1 MSLSNRERTEILG
14 VIRKQVLKHHINVG
28 GVNYDAWFTLVEER
42 TPALLAGDTE
52 AFESGVQDLLLQL
65 GGSHTVFYHESANR
79 FLPQHTIN
87 ASLRKF
93 ERPGGDRWTFLD
105 VYDGGPAHTA
115 GIRPGDA
122 LLAVD
127 GIACDPSA
135 MPRFLLG
142 QTYKLT
148 VSTPEGENCRDLPI
162 PVPARKGT
170 KERPPI
176 VEPKSLAHSMI
187 SPNIGLLKIAY
198 FPGSLGMRFTHALD
212 AAIKDL
218 KDRGADRLIVD
229 LRGNIG
235 GSLGFA
241 RLASYMCPGKIPIG
255 NSLTPKR
262 LRIGYDRRS
271 LPQVPMPGNKI
282 EAVLTLG
289 RFAFRDKS
297 VVLMTQGL
305 GTQPLHGKIVLLV
318 NEWTNSAAEMVTSFA
333 GEHDLAAIVGTT
345 TAGNV
350 LGAAN
355 FKVGAGYWVRL
366 PIFGWYTSR
375 GESLEGKG
383 VVPHFRV
390 DADPREL
397 SAGIDR
403 QMERAVE
410 VVSSMQAQGAVA
422 DRSCLLE

>member
-1 MSLSNRERTEILG
+1 MSISERERTEILG
-14 VIRKQVLKHHINVG
+14 AIRKQVLKRHINVG
-28 GVNYDAWFTLVEER
+28 GVSYEAWFKLMEER
-42 TPALLAGDTE
+42 TAALIAGDTE
-52 AFESGVQDLLLQL
+52 AFEKGVQELLHGL
-65 GGSHTVFYHESANR
+65 GCSHTVFYHESVNR

-87 ASLRKF
+87 VSVRWF
-93 ERPGGDRWTFLD
+93 EHSDGGRWTFLD
-105 VYDGGPAHTA
+105 VYDDGPAHAA
-115 GIRPGDA
+115 GIRSGDA
-122 LLAVD
+122 LIAVD
-127 GIACDPSA
+127 GVDCQASV

-142 QTYKLT
+142 QTYRLT
-148 VSTPEGENCRDLPI
+148 LSGLNGDNCRDVQVT
-162 PVPARKGT
+162 VPARKGT

-176 VEPKSLAHSMI
+176 VEPKSLTHSMI
-187 SPNIGLLKIAY
+187 APNIGALRIMY
-198 FPGSLGMRFTHALD
+198 FSGSLGIRFTRVLD

-218 KDRGADRLIVD
+218 KERGADRLIVD

-262 LRIGYDRRS
+262 LRSGYHREN

-282 EAVLTLG
+282 GALVTLG

-305 GTQPLHGKIVLLV
+305 GPQPFHGKIAVLV

-333 GEHDLAAIVGTT
+333 AERDLAVVVGTR

-355 FKVGAGYWVRL
+355 FKVGSGYWLRL
-366 PIFGWYTSR
+366 PIFAWYTSR
-375 GESLEGKG
+375 GESLDGKG
-383 VVPHFRV
+383 VTPHIRV
-390 DADPREL
+390 DVDPRQL
-397 SAGIDR
+397 ISGVDQQMDR
-403 QMERAVE
+403 ALE
-410 VVSSMQAQGAVA
+410 VIGTLAH
-422 DRSCLLE
+422 C

>member
-1 MSLSNRERTEILG
+1 MSLSDSERTDILG
-14 VIRKQVLKHHINVG
+14 AIKKQVLKHHINVG
-28 GVNYDAWFTLVEER
+28 GVSYDAWFKLIEAR

-52 AFESGVQDLLLQL
+52 AFEAGVQEVLQEL
-65 GGSHTVFYHESANR
+65 GCSHTVFYHESANR

-87 ASLRKF
+87 ASLRQF
-93 ERPGGDRWTFLD
+93 EQSGDARWIFLD
-105 VYDGGPAHTA
+105 VYDGGPACIA

-127 GIACDPSA
+127 DVACQSSE

-142 QTYKLT
+142 QAYKLT
-148 VSTPEGENCRDLPI
+148 VSSPDGSNCRDALVTLPT
-162 PVPARKGT
+162 RKGT

-176 VEPKSLAHSMI
+176 LEPKSLTHSLV

-198 FPGSLGMRFTHALD
+198 FSGSLGLRFTRALD
-212 AAIKDL
+212 AVMKDL
-218 KDRGADRLIVD
+218 KDLGADRLIVD

-262 LRIGYDRRS
+262 LRGGYDRET
-271 LPQVPMPGNKI
+271 LPQVPMPANKF
-282 EAVLTLG
+282 EAVVTLG

-305 GTQPLHGKIVLLV
+305 GPQPFHGKIVMLV

-333 GEHDLAAIVGTT
+333 AEHDLATIIGTK

-355 FKVGAGYWVRL
+355 FKVGSGYWVRL
-366 PIFGWYTSR
+366 PIFGWYTSK
-375 GESLEGKG
+375 GESLDGKG
-383 VVPHFRV
+383 VTPDICIDV
-390 DADPREL
+390 DPCQL
-397 SAGIDR
+397 SAGVDQ
-403 QMERAVE
+403 QMDKALE
-410 VVSSMQAQGAVA
+410 VLTTLAKH
-422 DRSCLLE
+422 

>member
-14 VIRKQVLKHHINVG
+14 AIRKQVLKHHINVG
-28 GVNYDAWFTLVEER
+28 GANYDAWFKLMDER
-42 TPALLAGDTE
+42 TPTLLGGDTE
-52 AFESGVQDLLLQL
+52 AFESGVQELLLEL

-79 FLPQHTIN
+79 FLAQHTIN

-93 ERPGGDRWTFLD
+93 EHAGSARWTFLD
-105 VYDGGPAHTA
+105 VYDGGPAHAA

-122 LLAVD
+122 LLTVD
-127 GIACDPSA
+127 GVACDPSV

-142 QTYKLT
+142 QAYKLT
-148 VSTPEGENCRDLPI
+148 VSTADGENCRELPVL
-162 PVPARKGT
+162 VPARKGT

-176 VEPKSLAHSMI
+176 VEPKSLVHSMI
-187 SPNIGLLKIAY
+187 PPSIGLLKISY
-198 FPGSLGMRFTHALD
+198 FSGSLGMRFTQALD

-218 KDRGADRLIVD
+218 KGSGADRLIVD

-241 RLASYMCPGKIPIG
+241 RLASYMCSGKIPIG

-262 LRIGYDRRS
+262 LRNGFDRQK

-282 EAVLTLG
+282 EAVFTLG

-305 GTQPLHGKIVLLV
+305 GPQPFHGRIALLV
-318 NEWTNSAAEMVTSFA
+318 NEWTNSAAEMVASFA
-333 GEHDLAAIVGTT
+333 AEQRLAAIIGAK

-355 FKVGAGYWVRL
+355 FKVGSGYWVRL

-375 GESLEGKG
+375 GESLDGKG
-383 VVPHFRV
+383 VTPHISV
-390 DADPREL
+390 DVDPFQL
-397 SAGIDR
+397 SAGFDQ
-403 QMERAVE
+403 QMEKAVT
-410 VVSSMQAQGAVA
+410 VVTSM
-422 DRSCLLE
+422 

>member
-1 MSLSNRERTEILG
+1 MALSERERIGILG
-14 VIRKQVLKHHINVG
+14 AIRKQVLKHHINVG
-28 GVNYDAWFTLVEER
+28 GVNYDTWFKLMEER
-42 TPALLAGDTE
+42 TPALIAGETE
-52 AFESGVQDLLLQL
+52 AFETGVQQLLLEL

-87 ASLRKF
+87 ASLRLF
-93 ERPGGDRWTFLD
+93 DHSGGARWTFLD
-105 VYDGGPAHTA
+105 VYDSGPAHTA
-115 GIRPGDA
+115 GIRPGDV

-127 GIACDPSA
+127 GIDCQQSE

-142 QTYKLT
+142 QTYRLT
-148 VSTPEGENCRDLPI
+148 LSVPHSENCRDVPVT
-162 PVPARKGT
+162 VPARKGT

-187 SPNIGLLKIAY
+187 PPNIGVLKIAY
-198 FPGSLGMRFTHALD
+198 FSGSLGMRFTRALD

-218 KDRGADRLIVD
+218 NERGTDRLIVD

-241 RLASYMCPGKIPIG
+241 RLASYMCPRTIPIG

-262 LRIGYDRRS
+262 LRTGYDRES

-282 EAVLTLG
+282 EALVTLG

-305 GTQPLHGKIVLLV
+305 GPQPFHGKIVLLV

-333 GEHDLAAIVGTT
+333 AEHDLAAILGTK

-355 FKVGAGYWVRL
+355 FKVGSGYWVRL

-375 GESLEGKG
+375 GESLDGKG
-383 VVPHFRV
+383 VTPHVTV
-390 DADPREL
+390 DVDPCQL
-397 SAGIDR
+397 SAGIDQ
-403 QMERAVE
+403 QMEQAVRAVTA
-410 VVSSMQAQGAVA
+410 M
-422 DRSCLLE
+422 

>member
-1 MSLSNRERTEILG
+1 MSLSERERTGILG
-14 VIRKQVLKHHINVG
+14 AIRKQVLKHHINVG
-28 GVNYDAWFTLVEER
+28 GVNYDAWFKRMEER
-42 TPALLAGDTE
+42 TPALVTRDTE
-52 AFESGVQDLLLQL
+52 AFETGVQQLLLEL

-87 ASLRKF
+87 ASLRLF
-93 ERPGGDRWTFLD
+93 EHSGGARWTFLD
-105 VYDGGPAHTA
+105 VYDNGPAHAA
-115 GIRPGDA
+115 GIRPGNA
-122 LLAVD
+122 LLAVNS
-127 GIACDPSA
+127 IICQPSA

-142 QTYKLT
+142 QTYRLT
-148 VSTPEGENCRDLPI
+148 VSSPDGDDRRDVPVA
-162 PVPARKGT
+162 VPARKGT

-176 VEPKSLAHSMI
+176 VEPKSPEYSI
-187 SPNIGLLKIAY
+187 ITPNIGVLKIAY
-198 FPGSLGMRFTHALD
+198 FSGSLGMRFTRALD

-241 RLASYMCPGKIPIG
+241 RLASYLCPGKIPIG

-262 LRIGYDRRS
+262 LRSGYHRDS

-282 EAVLTLG
+282 EAIVTLG

-305 GTQPLHGKIVLLV
+305 GPQPFHGKIVLLV

-333 GEHDLAAIVGTT
+333 AEHGLAAIVGKK

-355 FKVGAGYWVRL
+355 FKVGSGYWVRL

-375 GESLEGKG
+375 GESLDGEG
-383 VVPHFRV
+383 VTPDIRV
-390 DADPREL
+390 DVDPCQL
-397 SAGIDR
+397 SAGVDQ
-403 QMERAVE
+403 QMEKAVT
-410 VVSSMQAQGAVA
+410 VVTSM
-422 DRSCLLE
+422 